1 MKHVSRIVAT
11 LALAAPVILGPAL
24 YGRTSAQ
31 SDPQA
36 DNTKANKPDQD
47 QGKATADQQKMN
59 ATDRDI
65 TKKIRSA
72 LHNDASLSA
81 YAHNIKIISIDGKVT
96 LKGPVRS
103 DEEKNK
109 VAMEA
114 TTIAGEGNVTNEIT
128 VAPPKS

>member
-1 MKHVSRIVAT
+1 MNRTPRIFLS
-11 LALAAPVILGPAL
+11 LALAAPVILGSAL
-24 YGRTSAQ
+24 YAEASAQ
-31 SDPQA
+31 NSPQA

-47 QGKATADQQKMN
+47 QGRPTADQQKMN

-72 LHNDASLSA
+72 LHNDASLST
-81 YAHNIKIISIDGKVT
+81 YAHNIKIIAIDGKVT

-109 VAMEA
+109 VAAEA
-114 TTIAGEGNVTNEIT
+114 TTVAGEGNVTNEIT
-128 VAPPKS
+128 IAPPKS